1 MFDGDGPG
9 VRQARLRPASLR
21 PPDGAAR
28 VVEQDLLREGH
39 VDGTVAQ
46 AHEVGDAPHRTGGVR
61 QRAWW
66 RTRLVSSKITPD
78 VRSLEPLAELALTVL
93 D

>member
-1 MFDGDGPG
+1 MGD
-9 VRQARLRPASLR
+9 V
-21 PPDGAAR
+21 
-28 VVEQDLLREGH
+28 
-39 VDGTVAQ
+39 
-46 AHEVGDAPHRTGGVR
+46 PHRTGGVR